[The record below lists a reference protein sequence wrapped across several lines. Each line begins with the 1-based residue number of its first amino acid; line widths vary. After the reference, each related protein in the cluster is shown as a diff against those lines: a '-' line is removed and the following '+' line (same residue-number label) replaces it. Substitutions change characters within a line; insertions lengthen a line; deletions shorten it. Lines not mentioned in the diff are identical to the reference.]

1 MRQEQV
7 QGLGQAGKGTLHC
20 PWGSVGEVK
29 NQGQGVGVGGAAG
42 MRQGE

>member
-7 QGLGQAGKGTLHC
+7 QGLGQAGKGTLHW

-29 NQGQGVGVGGAAG
+29 NQGQGVGVIVAAG
-42 MRQGE
+42 RRRWE